1 VIEGILLWLGLFV
14 AGAGLGA
21 FFYGGLWWTV
31 KKLPEVRHPAVWML
45 ASFAVRT
52 AVTVTGLFWLMA
64 EDWRRLLVAV
74 VGFVTVR
81 VIGTAM
87 VQKKPESG

>member
-1 VIEGILLWLGLFV
+1 MIEQVLFWVGLFV

-31 KKLPEVRHPAVWML
+31 KKLPQVRHPAVWML
-45 ASFAVRT
+45 ASFAART
-52 AVTVTGLFWLMA
+52 VVTVTGLFWLMA

-74 VGFVTVR
+74 AGFVTAR

-87 VQKKPESG
+87 AKKKPE

>member
-1 VIEGILLWLGLFV
+1 MIEQVLSWVGLFV

-31 KKLPEVRHPAVWML
+31 KKLPQVRHPAVWML
-45 ASFAVRT
+45 ASFAART
-52 AVTVTGLFWLMA
+52 VVTVTGLFWLMA

-74 VGFVTVR
+74 AGFVTAR
-81 VIGTAM
+81 VIGMAM
-87 VQKKPESG
+87 AKKKPEEG

>member
-1 VIEGILLWLGLFV
+1 MIEKVVLWVGLLV

-45 ASFAVRT
+45 VSFAVRT

-74 VGFVTVR
+74 AGFICAR

-87 VQKKPESG
+87 INK